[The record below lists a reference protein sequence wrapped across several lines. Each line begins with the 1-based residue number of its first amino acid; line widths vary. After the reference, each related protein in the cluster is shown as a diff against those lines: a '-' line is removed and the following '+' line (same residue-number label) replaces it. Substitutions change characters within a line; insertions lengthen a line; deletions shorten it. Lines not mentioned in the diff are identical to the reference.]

1 VKIERPKL
9 PRVSEQM
16 KAWSAALADEVLTW
30 PYVSSKSF
38 FGFTAVSRKR
48 TMFALLP
55 RTRGMESANSLA
67 VKFENPTASLRTR
80 LLKDSRIGKAHLAT
94 GRWFTFEISSDRDL
108 NEALRWL
115 QRAYQAAGNKKKTK

>member
-1 VKIERPKL
+1 
-9 PRVSEQM
+9 M

-30 PYVSSKSF
+30 PDVSSKSF
-38 FGFTAVSRKR
+38 FGFTAVRRKGG
-48 TMFALLP
+48 MFALLP

-94 GRWFTFEISSDRDL
+94 GRWFTFRTL
-108 NEALRWL
+108 LRS
-115 QRAYQAAGNKKKTK
+115 